1 MGNNG
6 EEKSVH
12 RKVRGTREWALAGL
26 LLSASLSGCGGEEA
40 EAPPQAPSAES
51 APAAE
56 APVAEEP
63 VAEEPAVQEEPVE
76 PEEEVAEAEPER
88 APVVVPRYAAAP
100 TVCEANPDS
109 APAEPISLRA
119 LSRGEP
125 DFPMAVSVNA
135 TCEHDPA
142 ELAEK
147 FNEGGL
153 REHRRRD
160 YVQSQHYFSEALVLD
175 PSQLSARF
183 NLACAMARQ
192 GMIDE
197 AILQLRQLEEA
208 GPEGVEYAGR
218 AQRDR
223 DFGEFHNT
231 PALAALIRG
240 IPPSV
245 EAISGQD
252 TQVSEGE
259 PGEEEDQ
266 DSLFFVEGEKVW
278 ENGVLPADDFPAFV
292 LTMESSRRRFRFFND
307 RPSTEVQG
315 ALEAIGLKAMVRHAG
330 WTPSA
335 REHYLIVPVSSRD
348 EDRHTLYLAR
358 ILDNGVLA
366 PLESPDL
373 PAATCDEG
381 VEVVRTFVDSED
393 HRTFGYVTGCLG
405 DAPWSF
411 ERCLYH
417 YDAHRGVVRRC
428 GHGEAPV
435 AEEAAQDAEEATAA
449 EATEE
454 P

>member
-1 MGNNG
+1 MGNDG
-6 EEKSVH
+6 DKKRAH
-12 RKVRGTREWALAGL
+12 RTVRVSREWALAGL

-40 EAPPQAPSAES
+40 EAPTPSAES
-51 APAAE
+51 APAE
-56 APVAEEP
+56 APVADEP
-63 VAEEPAVQEEPVE
+63 VAEEPAAEEPALQEEPSA
-76 PEEEVAEAEPER
+76 PEEEVAEAEPEG
-88 APVVVPRYAAAP
+88 APVVVPGYAAAP
-100 TVCEANPDS
+100 PACEANPDS

-142 ELAEK
+142 ELAVK

-197 AILQLRQLEEA
+197 AILQLLELEKA

-240 IPPSV
+240 IPPAI
-245 EAISGQD
+245 EAIRGED
-252 TQVSEGE
+252 TRVSEGE
-259 PGEEEDQ
+259 PGEAEDQ
-266 DSLFFVEGEKVW
+266 DTLFFVEGEKVW
-278 ENGVLPADDFPAFV
+278 ENGVLPSDDFQGFV

-307 RPSTEVQG
+307 RPSEGVQA
-315 ALEAIGLKAMVRHAG
+315 ALEAIGLKAMLRHAG
-330 WTPSA
+330 WTPSMGD
-335 REHYLIVPVSSRD
+335 HYLIVPVSSRD

-358 ILDNGVLA
+358 ILETGALA

-381 VEVVRTFVDSED
+381 VEVVRTFVESED

-405 DAPWSF
+405 EAPWSF

-417 YDAHRGVVRRC
+417 YDEDQGVVRRC
-428 GHGEAPV
+428 GHGEAPAEEAPV
-435 AEEAAQDAEEATAA
+435 AEEGEPTAVSAE
-449 EATEE
+449 

>member
-1 MGNNG
+1 MGNH
-6 EEKSVH
+6 EDKKRAH
-12 RKVRGTREWALAGL
+12 RTVRVTRELALAGL
-26 LLSASLSGCGGEEA
+26 LLSALLAACGGEES
-40 EAPPQAPSAES
+40 EAPPPTPSAES
-51 APAAE
+51 APAE
-56 APVAEEP
+56 APAAEEP
-63 VAEEPAVQEEPVE
+63 VAEEPAVQEEPAE

-88 APVVVPRYAAAP
+88 APVVVPGYAAAP
-100 TVCEANPDS
+100 PACEANPDS
-109 APAEPISLRA
+109 APAESISLRA

-125 DFPMAVSVNA
+125 EFPMAVAVNA

-142 ELAEK
+142 ELAVK

-240 IPPSV
+240 IPPAV

-307 RPSTEVQG
+307 RPSAEVQG
-315 ALEAIGLKAMVRHAG
+315 ALEAIGLKAMLRHAG
-330 WTPSA
+330 WTPSMGD
-335 REHYLIVPVSSRD
+335 HYLIVPVSSRD

-373 PAATCDEG
+373 PPVTCGEG
-381 VEVVRTFVDSED
+381 IETVRTFVETAD
-393 HRTFGYVTGCLG
+393 HRTFGYVTGCL
-405 DAPWSF
+405 DAAPWTF

-417 YDAHRGVVRRC
+417 NDEHRGVVRRC
-428 GHGEAPV
+428 GQGQAPAAEEGQDVEEAP
-435 AEEAAQDAEEATAA
+435 AA